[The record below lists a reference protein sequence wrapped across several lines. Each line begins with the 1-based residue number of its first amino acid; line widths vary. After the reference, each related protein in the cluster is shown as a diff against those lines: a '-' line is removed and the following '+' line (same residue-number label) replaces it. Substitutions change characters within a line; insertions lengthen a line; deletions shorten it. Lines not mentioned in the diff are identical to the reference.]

1 MSTPVA
7 NPGLQK
13 AAILMV
19 LLGEEAASHI
29 YRNLPENDVQRLTRR
44 IAELEHFKPETAIA
58 VLEEYHQLSLTQS
71 YLAEG
76 GPDYAQKLLVKSFG
90 EAGAQRLLDQVTSTM
105 EQNAVH
111 LESLQEADPQQLA
124 KFLEVEHPQ
133 TIALI
138 LAHLNA
144 RQAST
149 LLLRLPEDVRA
160 ETIKRLAQ
168 LRQFS
173 PEVAQKVALA
183 LNKHLES
190 VGEQSRRAYA
200 GFKGAA
206 DLLNQIE
213 PIKSKSILEIIE
225 KDDPKM
231 ALAIRNLMFTFEDL
245 LGVPE
250 AGIRELLG
258 QLDKKTLAL
267 ALRGATEELK
277 NLIFKSMSSR
287 AVDMLKEDMEVLG
300 AVRAKDVNQAQHEI
314 VEVARRLEAE
324 GKLVSERR
332 IAGGVCRLA
341 RPSGSS
347 SPEPS
352 PCSPMPMLAG
362 FRAARPIPASRART
376 KAAVSRRRP
385 SSRGAKAR
393 NSNCAPNSTRRS
405 PNIAPRS
412 AALFRSSPLERQN
425 YYRRI
430 EGEVVELAL
439 AIARKILHREVQIDP
454 HALAGIVRVTLEK
467 LDTGHQGQSASSPQ
481 GSDRLA
487 ALLCLPD

>member
-1 MSTPVA
+1 MAPPISTL
-7 NPGLQK
+7 GLQK

-19 LLGEEAASHI
+19 LLGEESASHI
-29 YRNLPENDVQRLTRR
+29 YRNLPEGDVERLTRR
-44 IAELEHFKPETAIA
+44 IAELDHFKPETAMS
-58 VLEEYHQLSLTQS
+58 VLEEYYQLTLTQG

-76 GPDYAQKLLVKSFG
+76 GPDYAQKLLVKAFG
-90 EAGAQRLLDQVTSTM
+90 EAGAQRLLDQASRTM

-144 RQAST
+144 RQASA
-149 LLLRLPEDVRA
+149 LLLRLPEEVRA
-160 ETIKRLAQ
+160 ETVKRLAQ

-173 PEVAQKVALA
+173 PEVAQKVALS

-190 VGEQSRRAYA
+190 LGEQSRRAYA

-206 DLLNQIE
+206 DLLNQLE
-213 PIKSKSILEIIE
+213 PVSSKGILESIE
-225 KDDPKM
+225 KDDPTM

-258 QLDKKTLAL
+258 QLDKKALAL
-267 ALRGATEELK
+267 SLRGATEELK

-300 AVRAKDVNQAQHEI
+300 PVRSRDVNQAQREV

-324 GKLVSERR
+324 GKLV
-332 IAGGVCRLA
+332 L
-341 RPSGSS
+341 
-347 SPEPS
+347 
-352 PCSPMPMLAG
+352 
-362 FRAARPIPASRART
+362 
-376 KAAVSRRRP
+376 
-385 SSRGAKAR
+385 
-393 NSNCAPNSTRRS
+393 
-405 PNIAPRS
+405 S
-412 AALFRSSPLERQN
+412 AESQEEYVL
-425 YYRRI
+425 
-430 EGEVVELAL
+430 
-439 AIARKILHREVQIDP
+439 
-454 HALAGIVRVTLEK
+454 
-467 LDTGHQGQSASSPQ
+467 
-481 GSDRLA
+481 
-487 ALLCLPD
+487 

>member
-1 MSTPVA
+1 MATPIS
-7 NPGLQK
+7 NLGLQK

-44 IAELEHFKPETAIA
+44 IAELEHFKPETAIS
-58 VLEEYHQLSLTQS
+58 VLEEYYQLTLTQG

-76 GPDYAQKLLVKSFG
+76 GPEYAQKLLVKAFG
-90 EAGAQRLLDQVTSTM
+90 ETGARRLLDQVSNAM

-124 KFLEVEHPQ
+124 KFLEIEHPQ

-138 LAHLNA
+138 LAHLHS
-144 RQAST
+144 RQASA
-149 LLLRLPEDVRA
+149 LLLRLPEEVRA

-173 PEVAQKVALA
+173 PEVAQKVALT

-206 DLLNQIE
+206 DLLNQLE
-213 PIKSKSILEIIE
+213 PLVGKSILEIIE
-225 KDDPKM
+225 KDDPQM
-231 ALAIRNLMFTFEDL
+231 ALGIRNLMFTFEDL

-267 ALRGATEELK
+267 SLRGATEELK
-277 NLIFKSMSSR
+277 NLVFKSMSSR

-300 AVRAKDVNQAQHEI
+300 PVRAKDVNHAQREI
-314 VEVARRLEAE
+314 VDVARRLEAE
-324 GKLVSERR
+324 GKLV
-332 IAGGVCRLA
+332 L
-341 RPSGSS
+341 
-347 SPEPS
+347 
-352 PCSPMPMLAG
+352 
-362 FRAARPIPASRART
+362 
-376 KAAVSRRRP
+376 
-385 SSRGAKAR
+385 
-393 NSNCAPNSTRRS
+393 
-405 PNIAPRS
+405 S
-412 AALFRSSPLERQN
+412 AESQEE
-425 YYRRI
+425 Y
-430 EGEVVELAL
+430 VV
-439 AIARKILHREVQIDP
+439 
-454 HALAGIVRVTLEK
+454 
-467 LDTGHQGQSASSPQ
+467 
-481 GSDRLA
+481 
-487 ALLCLPD
+487 